1 MERLTQQVL
10 DGTTDQ
16 MMDDLV
22 RQTEDGKAD
31 TVANLVTQAKGGGTQ

>member
-16 MMDDLV
+16 VMASLAQQAERDPDDV
-22 RQTEDGKAD
+22 
-31 TVANLVTQAKGGGTQ
+31 VAQLLAQARNGGT